1 MLREA
6 QIQLPPRGAVPSVVT
21 LTSILDQRGLAL
33 PWEQSAQGL
42 LGGREGVER
51 AELTSQVSC

>member
-21 LTSILDQRGLAL
+21 DTSILDQRGLAL
-33 PWEQSAQGL
+33 PWEQSAQGV

-51 AELTSQVSC
+51 AEPTSQVSC